1 MPPCSAVLPK
11 SKRSAGIV
19 SIGMVLGP
27 GLLTAQQDSSQ
38 FGFMSNEAAS
48 AGSFLD
54 FFRPEV
60 KSELPLKED
69 VVDANGL
76 LLPDAESPPRETT
89 PASEELKPERGSIIP
104 DWLHLGLQ
112 AGALYDDNIFL
123 SKDNAEGSLITR
135 LTPIISASTLEATS
149 AVWSLSA
156 IYSPTWT
163 AYADFSDLDS
173 FDHAVSS
180 LLKYNGPVLKSQA
193 RLSYIEVTGND
204 RYIQDVTTT
213 ATSQAEV
220 LSSYEL
226 SGRTTLESRFLMQ
239 RTDRE
244 DIGTRIFNDEDTISL
259 QISALWQA
267 TGLTRLGPSIQFGAT
282 DSTLSPDRTFTDFL
296 LRVDYESSALLK
308 FTGQGGAQ
316 LLSIE
321 EGRGEYWRPSA
332 LFAAQYDPNPLW
344 QVNLNAYSR
353 SNPAPNV
360 SNSDLQ
366 TTGFS
371 GALLWKPADV
381 IQVSA
386 GGGYERAT
394 TEFFNGA
401 PDRDSE
407 YYFGEFRVKV
417 GGPNSPF
424 AVEVFYRHR
433 LSKSNEDIEDFTNN
447 QVGLQVSR
455 SF

>member
-1 MPPCSAVLPK
+1 
-11 SKRSAGIV
+11 
-19 SIGMVLGP
+19 
-27 GLLTAQQDSSQ
+27 
-38 FGFMSNEAAS
+38 MSNEAAS

-60 KSELPLKED
+60 KPAMPQKED

-104 DWLHLGLQ
+104 DWLHLELQ
-112 AGALYDDNIFL
+112 AGALYDNNIFL

-204 RYIQDVTTT
+204 RYIQLTKQGFLGKQALPSKDPNVTTT

-239 RTDRE
+239 GTDRE
-244 DIGTRIFNDEDTISL
+244 DIGTRIFNDDDTISL

-282 DSTLSPDRTFTDFL
+282 DSTLSPDRRFTDFL
-296 LRVDYESSALLK
+296 LRIDYESSALLK

-316 LLSIE
+316 LFSIE

-353 SNPAPNV
+353 SNPDPNV

-424 AVEVFYRHR
+424 AVEFFYRHR